1 MKARLVPVYFN
12 KERTERFTPQL
23 EHLKRLLADDAEF
36 LDEQPLGQALPECEA
51 VVFPEIL
58 GEAYRSVEQIRAID
72 KPILII
78 TSEFATVSMWD
89 WEISNFLKGKGIR
102 TVAPYSLEES
112 RTICKI
118 LGTVRKMSVSK
129 FLIFQDNPGEG
140 FQPEIFKSFYWWEKE
155 SDDTIRGRF
164 GTTIERRSL
173 KALGEKAAKISDA
186 DAEKVWKTWDYPLAE
201 GFEKIRGIN
210 AAKFYMA
217 VKDEIDS
224 DDIIGIGSNC
234 LNESHYCR
242 TTPCMAWDRLLE
254 ETGIMWVCEGDTQTL
269 TSKYLLYNSIGA
281 PLFMTNIYPFMMGQ
295 AALKHEK
302 IPSFPEIVDD
312 PENHI
317 LLAHCGYFGLLPRK
331 FSTDFKV
338 VPKQLAIV
346 DENAHMLDARMK
358 TGDVTVAKMNM
369 AMDKIMSIKGNLR
382 GYVQY
387 DESSDVRNGGIL
399 RVDNGRRLMDNVY
412 SHHVILMEGDH
423 TATVDL
429 IGKLIDLEVE
439 VI

>member
-1 MKARLVPVYFN
+1 MKPRLLPVYFK
-12 KERTERFTPQL
+12 KERTSRFSTQL
-23 EHLKRLLADDAEF
+23 SALKKLLADSAEF
-36 LDEQPLGQALPECEA
+36 LPEQPLGATVPECEA
-51 VVFPEIL
+51 VLFPEIL
-58 GEAYRSVEQIRAID
+58 GEAYRSVEDIKSINV
-72 KPILII
+72 PILII

-89 WEISNFLKGKGIR
+89 WEISNFLRGKGIK
-102 TVAPYSLEES
+102 TVTPYSLDES
-112 RTICKI
+112 RLICRI
-118 LGTVRKMSVSK
+118 LGTARKMSVSK

-155 SDDTIRGRF
+155 SDETILSRF
-164 GTTIERRSL
+164 GTKIERRSL
-173 KALGEKAAKISDA
+173 KALGEKAEKVSDA
-186 DAEKVWKTWDYPLAE
+186 DARHLWNSWDYPKVD
-201 GFEKIRGIN
+201 GFEEIRGLN
-210 AAKFYMA
+210 AAKFHIA
-217 VKDEIDS
+217 ITEELDS
-224 DDIIGIGSNC
+224 EDIIGIGSNC
-234 LNESHYCR
+234 LNESHYCK
-242 TTPCMAWDRLLE
+242 TTPCITWDRLLE
-254 ETGIMWVCEGDTQTL
+254 DRGLLWVCEGDTQTL

-331 FSTDFKV
+331 FSTSFKL

-346 DENAHMLDARMK
+346 NENSHMIDSRMAV
-358 TGDVTVAKMNM
+358 GAVTVAKMNM
-369 AMDKIMSIKGNLR
+369 AMNKIMSIKGELR

-387 DESSDVRNGGIL
+387 DSSSDVRNGGIL
-399 RVDNGRRLMDNVY
+399 KVQNGRRLMDNVY

-423 TATVDL
+423 TQAVDL
-429 IGKLIDLEVE
+429 IGKLMNLEVE